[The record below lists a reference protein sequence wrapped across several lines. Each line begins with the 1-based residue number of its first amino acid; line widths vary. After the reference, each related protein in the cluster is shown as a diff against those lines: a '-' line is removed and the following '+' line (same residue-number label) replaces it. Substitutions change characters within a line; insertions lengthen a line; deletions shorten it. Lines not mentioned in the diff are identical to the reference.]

1 MSRRTDMSSDGEEKV
16 SSGRPSGDV
25 MTHSNLRLSNLASS
39 SCLARPLEACFAGGW
54 GSSVDSGN

>member
-1 MSRRTDMSSDGEEKV
+1 
-16 SSGRPSGDV
+16 
-25 MTHSNLRLSNLASS
+25 LSNFASS